1 MDNSQAASIH
11 ETLDAWRERGADRLD
26 PLRFHLIQ
34 AMARRADGQRGE
46 ARRRLDQRLAEL
58 VGQYGARVTDAAGA
72 PAAQA
77 APPVQPAP
85 DTLAGLPAY
94 IEAQALA
101 DAADRRARYPELDV
115 LDYFRATWARVSTD
129 RQLRQSQEQVHENAG
144 PLNSNHLVHLA
155 LSLMRDVSPG
165 YLHQFLAY
173 LDALS
178 WMDQMQMASALPA
191 KDAPRAAK
199 SRKSTRDR
207 SRQRDE

>member
-1 MDNSQAASIH
+1 VNSSQAAAIDQA
-11 ETLDAWRERGADRLD
+11 LDAWRERGADRLD
-26 PLRFHLIQ
+26 PLRFRVIE
-34 AMARRADGQRGE
+34 AMARRAAGYQGD
-46 ARRRLDQRLAEL
+46 ARRVLDQRLARL
-58 VGQYGARVTDAAGA
+58 VEQYGARVADAAGA
-72 PAAQA
+72 ADSVAAPSGRPAA
-77 APPVQPAP
+77 
-85 DTLAGLPAY
+85 DTLAGLLAH
-94 IEAQALA
+94 IEAQAPA
-101 DAADRRARYPELDV
+101 DAADRRARYPELEP

-178 WMDQMQMASALPA
+178 WMDQMHMASAPPA

-199 SRKSTRDR
+199 SRKPSR
-207 SRQRDE
+207 SSPRQRDD